1 MNTRHASAPAE
12 GSSQGAHTVRQT
24 ITAIGAGRPEWQRVT
39 QELIRNRGAVAGM
52 VLMLAIVVAALA
64 PPLVAPYSPDEQSLV
79 SALQGPSIEH
89 LMGTD
94 EFERDIF
101 SRILY
106 GARISLRMG
115 IMAVA
120 IAGGIGSLLGLFAG
134 YYHGWFDTIAL
145 RLVDALLAFPDILL
159 ALVVLTILG
168 PSITSVTIGI
178 AVTQIPAFVRVA
190 RASTLTVRELDY
202 IVSVQVIGAND
213 IRIMLRHIPPNVV
226 APLIVLGSVT
236 VGSAILAS
244 SSPIPFLAQL
254 DSDADTSRLTEV
266 VSVPSRRSRETDAA
280 ARVFGSPTPSWS
292 FPDSCWKLR
301 GKGTAECLDLTC

>member
-236 VGSAILAS
+236 VESAILVGS
-244 SSPIPFLAQL
+244 GLSFLGLGAQPPTPEWGDML
-254 DSDADTSRLTEV
+254 LSSRLYMRYSPWIAIFPGSVMVLT
-266 VSVPSRRSRETDAA
+266 VPSINMFGDGLRDALDT
-280 ARVFGSPTPSWS
+280 R
-292 FPDSCWKLR
+292 LR
-301 GKGTAECLDLTC
+301 TR